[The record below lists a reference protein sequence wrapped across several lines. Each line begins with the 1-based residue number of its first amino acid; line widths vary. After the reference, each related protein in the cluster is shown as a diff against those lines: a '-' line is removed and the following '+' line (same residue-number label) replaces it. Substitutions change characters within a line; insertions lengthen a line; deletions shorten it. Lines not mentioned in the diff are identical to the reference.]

1 MIQITESQPC
11 SSVSIPLAYYCLF
24 KKPANILVM
33 GEGFERG
40 TVKIGNLFVIFYVYS
55 LKVDINLYNYIFSIS
70 DGLV

>member
-1 MIQITESQPC
+1 
-11 SSVSIPLAYYCLF
+11 
-24 KKPANILVM
+24 M